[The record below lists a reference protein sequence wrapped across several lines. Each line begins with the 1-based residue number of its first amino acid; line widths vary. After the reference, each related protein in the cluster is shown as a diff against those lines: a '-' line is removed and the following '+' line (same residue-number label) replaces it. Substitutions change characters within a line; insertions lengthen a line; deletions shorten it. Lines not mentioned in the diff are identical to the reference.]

1 MEELP
6 WQARD
11 FLESYRQGKP
21 ATFMNGMVV
30 HNTATGRRAWLLF
43 FTSKTLFACVI
54 FFLWI
59 FNISIFSPYYE
70 YTMALW
76 IWCGW
81 KKWVILWTSLDHQEK
96 RPVTELRVA
105 LDRSEAG
112 LIHQLVK
119 GSVEGISRRGET
131 SSTWV
136 QLGLV
141 VGFSGYN
148 MVELYNS
155 GILTS
160 ISRDMTPWPDL
171 QGPATLVK

>member
-1 MEELP
+1 
-6 WQARD
+6 
-11 FLESYRQGKP
+11 
-21 ATFMNGMVV
+21 MN
-30 HNTATGRRAWLLF
+30 
-43 FTSKTLFACVI
+43 
-54 FFLWI
+54 
-59 FNISIFSPYYE
+59 
-70 YTMALW
+70 
-76 IWCGW
+76 
-81 KKWVILWTSLDHQEK
+81 ILWHYGYDVAGKNGSYSGHLWTIKKK

-148 MVELYNS
+148 MV
-155 GILTS
+155 
-160 ISRDMTPWPDL
+160 
-171 QGPATLVK
+171 